1 MPEIGNSSVFSQTD
15 ASNNTAT
22 DPGWPEGM
30 APSRVNDAARA
41 LQGAITRDWNW
52 KGPTVTSG
60 GTANAQ
66 TLTYSVAPAAY
77 YQGQIFA
84 FIAGATNTGTCT
96 LNVNSL
102 GAKNVYLGNAA
113 LTGGEILSGKV
124 YVVAYDGTQFQ
135 MISPPNAGRGGL
147 IGVQVFSTAGTST
160 YTPTVGANTYVA
172 EVVGAGGG
180 GGGCASTGA
189 AQIAMGGAAGAG
201 GYARKRG
208 LISAISGATITVG
221 AKGTGGTAG
230 ANNGTAGGTSS
241 IGAVVSA
248 TGGALGQ
255 GGSAVST
262 PTLQAKIG
270 ANGAGSSGDINT
282 GGHPGT
288 MGFASASSSGF
299 AKSGNGGSS
308 VYGTGGVGA
317 DGSAAGTAASGY
329 GSGGSGACNLAS
341 QGAGLAGGDGTAGLV
356 IIWEYA

>member
-15 ASNNTAT
+15 SSNNTST

-84 FIAGATNTGTCT
+84 FIAGATNTGACT

-135 MISPPNAGRGGL
+135 MVSPPNTGRGGL
-147 IGVQVFSTAGTST
+147 IGVQVFTTAGTST
-160 YTPTVGANTYVA
+160 YTPTAGANTYVA
-172 EVVGAGGG
+172 EVIGGG
-180 GGGCASTGA
+180 GGG
-189 AQIAMGGAAGAG
+189 GGAALTAGGQAACGGAGGAG

-248 TGGALGQ
+248 TGGGAGT
-255 GGSAVST
+255 GMAA
-262 PTLQAKIG
+262 QAG
-270 ANGAGSSGDINT
+270 TAFQVAASNGTGSSGDIN
-282 GGHPGT
+282 
-288 MGFASASSSGF
+288 SSGIQG
-299 AKSGNGGSS
+299 APSLIYTAGNGYSGMGGSS
-308 VYGTGGVGA
+308 FYGTGGNTTTAG
-317 DGSAAGTAASGY
+317 AAGNAAGGY
-329 GSGGSGACNLAS
+329 GSGGSGANNNAS
-341 QGAGLAGGDGTAGLV
+341 QAARAGGNGTPGLV